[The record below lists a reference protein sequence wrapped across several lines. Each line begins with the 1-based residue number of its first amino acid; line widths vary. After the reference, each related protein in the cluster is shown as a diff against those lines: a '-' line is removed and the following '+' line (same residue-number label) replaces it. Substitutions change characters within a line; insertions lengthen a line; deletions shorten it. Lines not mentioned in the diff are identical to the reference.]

1 MMPLMDLRRR
11 TAPSSADRRQVE
23 AIEDSEQ
30 QSAARAELRERESMA
45 TKAAYEQMLVTHD
58 AVMDHFLNRLDQRT
72 LELRHHYQSVGDRE
86 GYQDAGRQSSEELT
100 PQTPRDTNSY
110 FYDPMM
116 VLLYR
121 KPAPTA
127 QPT

>member
-1 MMPLMDLRRR
+1 MDLHRR
-11 TAPSSADRRQVE
+11 TAPSSAERRQVE
-23 AIEDSEQ
+23 AIRDTEQ
-30 QSAARAELRERESMA
+30 QAAARAELRERESMA

-58 AVMDHFLNRLDQRT
+58 AVMDQFLVELDQRT
-72 LELRHHYQSVGDRE
+72 LALRQYYQSVGDRE
-86 GYQDAGRQSSEELT
+86 GYQNAESQAQQELT
-100 PQTPRDTNSY
+100 PQTPRVTNSY
-110 FYDPMM
+110 VYDPMM